1 MHEGVTISH
10 RGRSYEIGR
19 GPGYYGIWLAS
30 APGSQPIEWWPE
42 TPEGW
47 HAAWSRFTTVEAPET
62 ITAVSQ
68 APAQADAATAPTL
81 ATSPTSPTSPD
92 ATDAKLRGPRL
103 IAPILLAIAGICGIA
118 GLFPTYLFGASLA
131 QQSQEIIPH
140 AIYQAALAVSV
151 VLLLMSG
158 SRPRIGALVALG
170 TTAVTLGLYL
180 VDLGSIISAGSQAGA
195 GAGLSLSLAG
205 WLFGAAGSVL
215 AVIFVRAGAP
225 ARPRSREDTLA
236 IVLAGVAA
244 LGAAIAFAPSWDSF
258 TLQTANGFVRSL
270 TEGNAFANPA
280 PLIAGDIVAMVAL
293 VAVVV
298 VAALWQPAKYAAA
311 LVAGAIVPMVAQAI
325 SAIVQIGMPVSPLQF
340 GLSPQQAGQLG
351 LTITSGLTPAFW
363 VYCAFLIALVLLC
376 VRMLTSPGPI
386 PPAPV
391 AVGPTPMPSPM
402 TTSSPTLTS
411 S

>member
-10 RGRSYEIGR
+10 RGRSYEIGL

-42 TPEGW
+42 TPDGW
-47 HAAWSRFTTVEAPET
+47 HGAWSRFTEVEAQET
-62 ITAVSQ
+62 VTAVSQ
-68 APAQADAATAPTL
+68 DPAQADAATAPTL
-81 ATSPTSPTSPD
+81 AAGAD
-92 ATDAKLRGPRL
+92 AQDARLRGPRL
-103 IAPILLAIAGICGIA
+103 LAPILLAVGVICGIA

-131 QQSQEIIPH
+131 QQSQEIVPH
-140 AIYQAALAVSV
+140 AIYLAALAVSV
-151 VLLLMSG
+151 VLLLMRG

-180 VDLGSIISAGSQAGA
+180 SDLGSVISAGSQAAA
-195 GAGLSLSLAG
+195 GSGLALSLAG
-205 WLFGAAGSVL
+205 WVFGAIGSVL

-225 ARPRSREDTLA
+225 ARPRSREDSLA
-236 IVLAGVAA
+236 IALAGVAA

-258 TLQTANGFVRSL
+258 TLRTANGFVRSL

-293 VAVVV
+293 VAMVVI
-298 VAALWQPAKYAAA
+298 AALWQPAKYGAA

-325 SAIVQIGMPVSPLQF
+325 SAVVQIGMPVSPLQF
-340 GLSPQQAGQLG
+340 GLTPQQAGQLG

-363 VYCAFLIALVLLC
+363 IYCAFLVALVLLC
-376 VRMLTSPGPI
+376 ARMMTSPGPI
-386 PPAPV
+386 PPAPI
-391 AVGPTPMPSPM
+391 AVGPMPAPGAM